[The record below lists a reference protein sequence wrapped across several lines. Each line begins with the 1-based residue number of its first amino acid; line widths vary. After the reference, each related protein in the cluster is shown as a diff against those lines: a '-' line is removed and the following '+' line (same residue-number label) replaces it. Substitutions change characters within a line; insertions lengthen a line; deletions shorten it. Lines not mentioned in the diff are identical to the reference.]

1 MLDAAGCAVRAEL
14 AVVRATAALGSGTLV
29 TVVLATGADVGAVYM
44 PAPQSGSPMTY
55 MLDGRQYIVLAISGG
70 AYSGEYVAFALPS

>member
-29 TVVLATGADVGAVYM
+29 TVVLATGADVGVGVGVGLGVV
-44 PAPQSGSPMTY
+44 S
-55 MLDGRQYIVLAISGG
+55 LK
-70 AYSGEYVAFALPS
+70 